1 MIQIPLRY
9 LLGVYYVRMRLLSEP
24 ISELIESYARHLQ
37 PDVFWKIY
45 ETHLELVA
53 TKNGWLLTQLLFL
66 VFTIL

>member
-24 ISELIESYARHLQ
+24 ISELIESYAHHLQ

-45 ETHLELVA
+45 ETHLELP
-53 TKNGWLLTQLLFL
+53 LTL
-66 VFTIL
+66 